1 MFCAGFGLTIKKKV
15 TGRIIDKMSRKMV
28 SLIILNPNICLISR
42 LIFVNSWTVVIPRFS
57 IQHLVIDQNIHPC
70 YGVCMKRYQVYL
82 NQGSVAVL
90 DDYLASSGITRSDI
104 IRQAVDSLAVNL
116 SKVVSLAKA
125 TRLKVQKTPLDDLVG
140 FIEASDTSNNW
151 SERDDLELFSKS

>member
-1 MFCAGFGLTIKKKV
+1 
-15 TGRIIDKMSRKMV
+15 
-28 SLIILNPNICLISR
+28 
-42 LIFVNSWTVVIPRFS
+42 
-57 IQHLVIDQNIHPC
+57 
-70 YGVCMKRYQVYL
+70 MKRYQVYL

-125 TRLKVQKTPLDDLVG
+125 SRLKVQKTPLDDLVG

-151 SERDDLELFSKS
+151 SEQDDLELFSKS